1 MQGVGES
8 QGWAAQDGGCA
19 RLRPCLARAKQIQL
33 DWEPLPSPEFT

>member
-8 QGWAAQDGGCA
+8 QGSAGWGCA